1 MGTPFTPPAAAR
13 QALAQY
19 TVGSGR
25 NQYHLIPYIGN
36 KAGFVDIFRRLMPPG
51 VGNKK
56 IVDVFGGSG
65 AFAIYCCFE
74 FGSDHIT
81 YNDNNPVITNFMK
94 HVRDDPDG
102 LIREYKIHRRMSS
115 PEYFLKVRSQTIEK
129 GLKDAGRFLYLA
141 KNAFS
146 GKIRFN
152 GSNKFNAPMR
162 KGAPCPVINE
172 DKLHKISANIQNMQ
186 ILNESFE
193 YFEGIGD
200 AFLYLDPPYMN
211 NPNAHYNGVPSTADF
226 IGFVEKITPTN
237 FVMISEQND
246 PDEIGLPST
255 YRVYEVMLRRSLQYI
270 TQRDSREIV
279 AINYEPV
286 DTATE

>member
-1 MGTPFTPPAAAR
+1 MSRTYTPPAAVR
-13 QALAQY
+13 QSLAQY

-36 KAGFVDIFRRLMPPG
+36 KAGFVDIFRELMPPG
-51 VGNKK
+51 ARDKK

-74 FGSDHIT
+74 FGSDGVT
-81 YNDNNPVITNFMK
+81 YNDNNPVITNFMR

-102 LIREYKIHRRMSS
+102 LIWEYKTHRELSS
-115 PEYFLKVRSQTIEK
+115 PEYFMEIRRQTIEN
-129 GLKDAGRFLYLA
+129 GLEDAGRFLYLA

-162 KGAPCPVINE
+162 KGAPCPVIKE
-172 DKLHKISANIQNMQ
+172 EKIHRISSQIQNME

-193 YFEGIGD
+193 YFEEISD

-211 NPNAHYNGVPSTADF
+211 NPNAHYNGVPSTDDF
-226 IGFVEKITPTN
+226 IGFVNKITQRN

-246 PDEIGLPST
+246 PDEIGLPDT
-255 YRVYEVMLRRSLQYI
+255 YRVYDIMLRRSLQYK
-270 TQRDSREIV
+270 TQRDSQEIV
-279 AINYEPV
+279 AINYEPT
-286 DTATE
+286 DTATG

>member
-1 MGTPFTPPAAAR
+1 MSRPSTPPATAR

-25 NQYHLIPYIGN
+25 NKYHLIPYIGN
-36 KAGFVDIFRRLMPPG
+36 KAGFVDIFRRLMPPDAG
-51 VGNKK
+51 GKR

-74 FGSDHIT
+74 FGSDRIT

-102 LIREYKIHRRMSS
+102 LIREYKKHRRMSS
-115 PEYFLKVRSQTIEK
+115 PEYFLKVRGQTIEK

-162 KGAPCPVINE
+162 KGAPCPVIDE
-172 DKLHKISANIQNMQ
+172 GKIHEISTNIQGMQ

-193 YFEGIGD
+193 YFGGID
-200 AFLYLDPPYMN
+200 NAFLYLDPPYMN

-226 IGFVEKITPTN
+226 IEFVEKITPKN

-246 PDEIGLPST
+246 PDEIGLPHE
-255 YRVYEVMLRRSLQYI
+255 YRVYGVMLRRSLQYI
-270 TQRDSREIV
+270 TQRDSQEIV
-279 AINYEPV
+279 AINYEPPG
-286 DTATE
+286 TAKR

>member
-1 MGTPFTPPAAAR
+1 MSRPSTPSAAAR
-13 QALAQY
+13 QAMARY

-25 NQYHLIPYIGN
+25 NKYHLIPYIGS
-36 KAGFVDIFRRLMPPG
+36 KAGFVDIFRRLMPPDA
-51 VGNKK
+51 GNKR

-74 FGSDHIT
+74 FGSDRIT

-94 HVRDDPDG
+94 HVRDNPDG
-102 LIREYKIHRRMSS
+102 LIREYKTHRRMSS

-162 KGAPCPVINE
+162 KGAPCPVIDE
-172 DKLHKISANIQNMQ
+172 EKIHAISKNIQDMQ
-186 ILNESFE
+186 ILNEPFE
-193 YFEGIGD
+193 HFGEIDD

-211 NPNAHYNGVPSTADF
+211 NPNAHYNGVPSTVDF
-226 IGFVEKITPTN
+226 IGFVKKITPKN
-237 FVMISEQND
+237 LVMISEQND
-246 PDEIGLPST
+246 PDEIGLPRE
-255 YRVYEVMLRRSLQYI
+255 YRVYDVMLRRSLQYI
-270 TQRDSREIV
+270 TQKDSREIV
-279 AINYEPV
+279 AINYDPAG
-286 DTATE
+286 TATK

>member
-1 MGTPFTPPAAAR
+1 MGTPSTPPAAAR

-36 KAGFVDIFRRLMPPG
+36 KSGFVDIFRRLMPPG
-51 VGNKK
+51 VGNKR

-74 FGSDHIT
+74 FGSDRIT
-81 YNDNNPVITNFMK
+81 YNDNNPVITNFMT

-102 LIREYKIHRRMSS
+102 LIREYKTHRRMSS

-172 DKLHKISANIQNMQ
+172 DKIRKISANIQNMQ
-186 ILNESFE
+186 ILNEPFE
-193 YFEGIGD
+193 YFEGAGD

-226 IGFVEKITPTN
+226 IGFVKKITPKN

-246 PDEIGLPST
+246 PDEIGLPPA

-270 TQRDSREIV
+270 TRRDSREIV
-279 AINYEPV
+279 AINYEPA
-286 DTATE
+286 DTTTE